1 MITLSKTLKV
11 AQTHK
16 FSLFLNIDTNIR
28 NSQKYIQNISEQ
40 RIKLF
45 INIFNSQI
53 IDPKNELIFLSY
65 ICLTVDN
72 IRP

>member
-28 NSQKYIQNISEQ
+28 NSQKYIHNIPEE

>member
-28 NSQKYIQNISEQ
+28 NSQKYIQNIPEE